1 MTFEYGSQ
9 VIAVR
14 NPFRLEGLAYAIR
27 GLIVVPLGVSL
38 MLGVEQRVSAG
49 EQTLGW
55 LWAAGGL
62 ILIAYGLHA
71 LMIAGFKMFRFYV
84 GRGVP
89 ANLAAHSL
97 EEFSE
102 DAHGEY
108 ASSTT
113 IAPGSKGDP
122 RYQGQYVPKQL
133 SEMLL
138 GRKNLTFVEPRGWL
152 ARLLNSLIYPMIFL
166 PHPMRGVTLKLFMA
180 TWYTGMLFALYG
192 LAMFSGTTGLTAVT
206 STPVQDYLATAL
218 LIGLVLVWLRFLPH
232 RGDLRRPRLHSS
244 LLDGGTPKF
253 RWFMKHALLVLLA
266 IALPWMLLQMH
277 AESPLPPV
285 PLSPYPWLGMIAA
298 LAAIALA
305 YALLMAWR
313 RAPRE
318 VVPTNVSEYREHWQ
332 ENVHPM
338 DIFRALEMTLANHR
352 YLEIPNRVYRLKR
365 PNLKGQDSE
374 NKGDFTGET
383 LQEIQPEPLAD
394 QRRDPLVL
402 PGVALGQLL
411 LLVAALWLYRG
422 VSAADAVNGVA
433 LLELATGPFLLSIFG
448 AAVATTANIYLGE
461 IRFQSQLLA
470 FQASG
475 TYSESRLATGMSIYD
490 STRSENRIV
499 RSSITPWLIVSRITS
514 SIIAV
519 SGALNLEQR
528 RYVLGMERSPAL
540 CDELIR
546 DMRNYLKDRQIMA
559 GVQSGSDLEAAST
572 IHQMNERAREGRA
585 GLAPPPAHPQL
596 SEEVIRERQ
605 EALGDE
611 QARDTPERG

>member
-9 VIAVR
+9 VIEVR
-14 NPFRLEGLAYAIR
+14 NPFRLEGLAYALR
-27 GLIVVPLGVSL
+27 GLIVVPLGVYL
-38 MLGVEQRVSAG
+38 MLGVESHVSAG
-49 EQTLGW
+49 EPTLGW

-62 ILIAYGLHA
+62 VLIGFGLHA
-71 LMIAGFKMFRFYV
+71 FMIAGFKMFRFYV

-89 ANLAAHSL
+89 ANLAAHS
-97 EEFSE
+97 ESEFSE

-113 IAPGSKGDP
+113 IAPGSKGAVLHE
-122 RYQGQYVPKQL
+122 GQYLPKQL

-138 GRKNLTFVEPRGWL
+138 GRKNMTFIEPRGWL
-152 ARLLNSLIYPMIFL
+152 ARLLSSLIYPMIFL

-180 TWYTGMLFALYG
+180 AWYTVVLFVLYG
-192 LAMFSGTTGLTAVT
+192 LALFSGTTGLTQIT
-206 STPVQDYLATAL
+206 NTPVQDYLAVAL
-218 LIGLVLVWLRFLPH
+218 LISLVLVWLRFRPH
-232 RGDLRRPRLHSS
+232 RGDLRRPRLHSAMIE
-244 LLDGGTPKF
+244 GGRQGF
-253 RWFMKHALLVLLA
+253 WWFTRHALLVLA
-266 IALPWMLLQMH
+266 AVALPWMLLEIH
-277 AESPLPPV
+277 AEEPLAPV
-285 PLSPYPWLGMIAA
+285 AMSPYPWLAMIAV
-298 LAAIALA
+298 LATVALA

-313 RAPRE
+313 RAPRG
-318 VVPTNVSEYREHWQ
+318 VVPTEVSEYREHWQ

-365 PNLKGQDSE
+365 PNLRGQDSQD
-374 NKGDFTGET
+374 KGDFTGET

-402 PGVALGQLL
+402 PGVVLGQVVLL
-411 LLVAALWLYRG
+411 LAAVWLFRGIAALD
-422 VSAADAVNGVA
+422 AIDAVA
-433 LLELATGPFLLSIFG
+433 LAELVTGPILLTIFG

-519 SGALNLEQR
+519 SGAMNLQQK
-528 RYVLGMERSPAL
+528 RYVLGMERSKAL
-540 CDELIR
+540 CDELIA
-546 DMRNYLKDRQIMA
+546 DMRGYLQERQVMA

-572 IHQMNERAREGRA
+572 IHQMNERAREGRV
-585 GLAPPPAHPQL
+585 GLASPSDRPQL
-596 SEEVIRERQ
+596 SEEVIKERQQVLGDDAAQERER
-605 EALGDE
+605 
-611 QARDTPERG
+611 